1 MKRAMI
7 IACCLVFGASM
18 AFAQAGSIGI
28 FSDAGATSCNF
39 VDTGGLV
46 QVYISHVNTTG
57 ATASQFK
64 LDAPATWTHLG
75 DTWNFAVIIG
85 TSIAGVSIG
94 YENCLVGPIAL
105 GVVNFFGGA
114 VAPCTMMSIVADP
127 SVTSGLIEAV
137 DCAPPPGPNKMFPT
151 GGAGRINSDQTCNC
165 NVPVQDTTW
174 GGIKA
179 LYE

>member
-18 AFAQAGSIGI
+18 AFGQAGSIGV
-28 FSDAGATSCNF
+28 FSDVGATSCNF

-46 QVYISHVNTTG
+46 QVYLAHVFTDG

-64 LDAPATWTHLG
+64 LDAPLSWTHLG
-75 DTWNFAVIIG
+75 DTWNFTTVIG
-85 TSIAGVSIG
+85 TSIAGVSVAYG
-94 YENCLVGPIAL
+94 ACFTGPIAL

-114 VAPCTMMSIVADP
+114 VAGCTFMSIIPDP
-127 SVTSGLIEAV
+127 GAPSGQIEAV
-137 DCAPPPGPNKMFPT
+137 DCALPDPNKLFPT
-151 GGAGRINSDQTCNC
+151 GGGARINPDGTCQC

-179 LYE
+179 LYK